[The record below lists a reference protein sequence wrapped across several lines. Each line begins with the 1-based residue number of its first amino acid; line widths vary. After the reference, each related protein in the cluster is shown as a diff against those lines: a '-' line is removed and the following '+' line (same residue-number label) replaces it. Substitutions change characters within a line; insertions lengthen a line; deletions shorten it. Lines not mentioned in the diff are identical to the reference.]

1 MRARRAKRIEKQK
14 IIKVL
19 GDNDDDSV
27 VPVREESASK
37 EKNDSIAK
45 QLSTI
50 FNRHT
55 LTSLKTALSFVN
67 RQILSI
73 KLKLNTH
80 TARHGSLKREKF
92 GDVARTTKGIFA
104 QFGSTSALAGASDG
118 RTTKKATENE
128 NELKGE

>member
-80 TARHGSLKREKF
+80 TARHGSLKREMWRCRPYNKGNF
-92 GDVARTTKGIFA
+92 CPVWKYVSLSWSIRRTDDKKG
-104 QFGSTSALAGASDG
+104 
-118 RTTKKATENE
+118 N
-128 NELKGE
+128 